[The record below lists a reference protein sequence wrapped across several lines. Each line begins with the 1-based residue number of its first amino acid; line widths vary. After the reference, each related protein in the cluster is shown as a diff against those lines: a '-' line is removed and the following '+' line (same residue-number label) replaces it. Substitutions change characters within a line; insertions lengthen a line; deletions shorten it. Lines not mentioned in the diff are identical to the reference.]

1 MHNIVCITQICLFSL
16 FSSLQ
21 EDLCLWEGLAC
32 CLCSFIT
39 LLYLEF
45 VVKQDVKIL
54 SPLGLFNP
62 PQPIRTV
69 IRISQIA
76 LWESERRTNKH
87 ELCVTTETTATAGAG
102 IVFLCVG
109 CHWPS
114 SCHQAGAECGLKKS
128 PGITESLIKLARN
141 ICPHPGTQTMVIGG
155 RGPC

>member
-1 MHNIVCITQICLFSL
+1 MHNIACITQICLFSL

-69 IRISQIA
+69 IRISQIS
-76 LWESERRTNKH
+76 LWEEDKQTWIMRYYSHCWGRNCVS
-87 ELCVTTETTATAGAG
+87 LCW
-102 IVFLCVG
+102 L
-109 CHWPS
+109 
-114 SCHQAGAECGLKKS
+114 
-128 PGITESLIKLARN
+128 SLAIKLLSSWRGVRSKEV
-141 ICPHPGTQTMVIGG
+141 PGDYWVSDQACQEHLPTPGHTDNGHRG